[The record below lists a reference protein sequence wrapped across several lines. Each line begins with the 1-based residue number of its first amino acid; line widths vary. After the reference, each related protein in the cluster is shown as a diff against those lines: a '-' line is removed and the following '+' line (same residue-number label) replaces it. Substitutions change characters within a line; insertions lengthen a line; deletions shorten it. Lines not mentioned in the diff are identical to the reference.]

1 MVTTMAQ
8 VADKTEAVLCK
19 LHTTAREVL
28 QRDEKD
34 KSGLPSVR
42 QNRVIEDKQFLTVL
56 NRAIDGCIKWKT

>member
-1 MVTTMAQ
+1 MTTMAA
-8 VADKTEAVLCK
+8 VADKTEAVLCN
-19 LHTTAREVL
+19 LHTEARKIL
-28 QRDEKD
+28 QQDEAD